1 LTSLATL
8 PNVCCKLSGLVTE
21 ADWQRWTPADL
32 RPYVARVLEW
42 FGSERLMFGSDWPV
56 CLLAGSYAEVFDAYV
71 AALDGASDETRRR
84 VLGQNA
90 IDVYG
95 LDVDLARS
103 GRQRQ
108 CST

>member
-1 LTSLATL
+1 VNIVDAHQHFWDPARSQY
-8 PNVCCKLSGLVTE
+8 PRMG
-21 ADWQRWTPADL
+21 ADHAAIR
-32 RPYVARVLEW
+32 RR
-42 FGSERLMFGSDWPV
+42 F
-56 CLLAGSYAEVFDAYV
+56 
-71 AALDGASDETRRR
+71 AALDAASDETRRR

-90 IDVYG
+90 NDVYG